1 MREGPTLRGQH
12 SLMFFIR
19 FWARRIER
27 SDVIRLE
34 TS

>member
-19 FWARRIER
+19 FRVLRIEC
-27 SDVIRLE
+27 SKYIYAA
-34 TS
+34 SA

>member
-19 FWARRIER
+19 FWALRIEC
-27 SDVIRLE
+27 SKGIYA
-34 TS
+34 SSA